1 MSVFF
6 RRTGLP
12 LSPNFRGL
20 PLSEI
25 GGQNYF
31 SMWGASLSEDFG
43 LSKDIQEVILYQN
56 QVDHLDGDKRL
67 IAEILGMTGQY
78 IPAEN
83 ISDPLNLCSVFSEI
97 RIRENNH
104 PGKYFLPLQKLD
116 IEFEMPKQE
125 NKVSNN
131 YYQELWEEFIAELQ
145 SIEWRDNS
153 ENLYYLIKKYC
164 IFMPSSIEDISLFDY
179 IKVRTAVSTCI
190 YKFRLDRSLE
200 SLSNIDKPFLFI
212 SGGLSGIQNFIYR
225 IASPANAQ
233 AGMAKRLRGRSFY
246 LNLLTD
252 AVTTRILD
260 TLQLPN
266 ANLLWCGG
274 GNFLII
280 APNTGSTIKKLND
293 LQKEINT
300 NLVQKFDA
308 ELFLNFASDTAG
320 LKDLAD
326 FSPTYSN
333 LEKKIR
339 ENKKKKFV
347 ENLKDLF
354 TPDGTIVPKTC
365 PVCATPIITDDT
377 LCESCKSHTN
387 LGSKIARANYCIK
400 TISNEKSDQFDGLL
414 PGVQY
419 KFLRKSE
426 LLSSISKISEV
437 SNHIELLKINDTDYV
452 DPKMIKACADS
463 GLSVSFGFM
472 FLANTV
478 PKHKFDI
485 LSFSNIAELSKGAD
499 KLGILKM
506 DVDNLGKIITKGL
519 DEKQVNIARISTVST
534 MLNFYFSGILNKICQ
549 DFYFLAEEDIC
560 ESCKKIS
567 RKITLSQDERST
579 TPVNVYR
586 MENGNQLCNSC
597 HEKKTPAIYVN
608 YAGGD
613 DLLIVGPWDDI
624 VQLSTSIRENFK
636 EFTCHNRDINI
647 SAGISVV
654 NKKFPIGRAAFLADD
669 ALHKSKDKGKDSISL
684 FGETVHW
691 DTKEDIKGFN
701 DLLDCSLE
709 FEDLIENKEVSKSFV
724 YSLLDMWNFNFGNSE
739 KLNDKAIR
747 EKKAYIYHLKY
758 QLARNVQNKQ
768 LREKLDKQVQKHF
781 PWIRIPVSWVSLR
794 TR

>member
-12 LSPNFRGL
+12 LSANFTGL
-20 PLSEI
+20 PQNEI
-25 GGQNYF
+25 GDLNYV
-31 SMWGASLSEDFG
+31 SMCGASLAEKFG
-43 LSKDIQEVILYQN
+43 LSKDIQEIILYQN
-56 QVDHLDGDKRL
+56 KVDHLDGDKRL
-67 IAEILGMTGQY
+67 IAEVLGMTGQY
-78 IPAEN
+78 IPAKN
-83 ISDPLNLCSVFSEI
+83 ASDPLNLCSVFSEI

-116 IEFEMPKQE
+116 IEFEMPTQG
-125 NKVSNN
+125 NKVPNN
-131 YYQELWEEFIAELQ
+131 DYQGLWKEFIAELQ
-145 SIEWRDNS
+145 SIKWIDNS

-164 IFMPSSIEDISLFDY
+164 IFMPSGIEDISLFDY
-179 IKVRTAVSTCI
+179 IKVTKAISTCI

-200 SLSNIDKPFLFI
+200 SLDNIDKPFLFI

-225 IASPANAQ
+225 IASPADAQ

-246 LNLLTD
+246 LNLLND

-280 APNTGSTIKKLND
+280 APNTESIIKKIND

-300 NLVQKFDA
+300 YLVQKHDA
-308 ELFLNFASDTAG
+308 ELFLNFASETAG
-320 LKDLAD
+320 LKDLTD

-347 ENLKDLF
+347 ESLVDLF
-354 TPDGTIVPKTC
+354 SPDERMFRKIC

-377 LCESCKSHTN
+377 LCECCKSHTD
-387 LGSKIARANYCIK
+387 LGSKIARANYYIK
-400 TISNEKSDQFDGLL
+400 TISKEKSDQFDMPIL
-414 PGVQY
+414 GVQY

-426 LLSSISKISEV
+426 LLSYIRKISKV
-437 SNHIELLKINDTDYV
+437 SNHIELLKINGTDYI
-452 DPKMIKACADS
+452 DSEIIKVCADS

-478 PKHKFDI
+478 PKHKSDI

-506 DVDNLGKIITKGL
+506 DVDNLGKIITKGF
-519 DEKQVNIARISTVST
+519 DEKQINIARISTVST
-534 MLNFYFSGILNKICQ
+534 MLDFYFSGFLNKICQ
-549 DFYFLAEEDIC
+549 DFNFLVEEDIC

-567 RKITLSQDERST
+567 RKITLSQDEEFT
-579 TPVNVYR
+579 TPANVYR

-597 HEKKTPAIYVN
+597 REKKTPVIYVN

-709 FEDLIENKEVSKSFV
+709 FEDLIENKDVSKSFV
-724 YSLLDMWNFNFGNSE
+724 YSLLDMWNFNFGNGE
-739 KLNDKAIR
+739 KLNEKAIR